1 MNCGEREGRVTS
13 GEAMLCG
20 IIGDPIE
27 HTMSPVMHNTAFSK
41 LRLNYRYVPFRVKKE
56 ELGKAIERMR
66 ALKMR
71 GLNVT
76 IPHKVAVIPFL
87 DELDPL
93 AKEIGAVNT
102 IVNDDGVL
110 TGYNTDAVGFLRALL
125 AKGIEPKGRN
135 VVILGAGGASRA
147 ISFVLAKRGCDV
159 LILNRTLYKA
169 RELASRVSEA
179 CRKEVSALELNREN
193 VTRALGETDILV
205 NTTSVGMSPNVEE
218 TPVSADFFSEVKNPT
233 LVVFDIVYN
242 PVRTRLLR
250 EAEKAGAKTISGLDM
265 LVWQGALAFEKWTGL
280 DAPLGLMKEE
290 VIKALERH
298 EG

>member
-1 MNCGEREGRVTS
+1 MNCGVRGGRVTE
-13 GEAMLCG
+13 GETRLCG

-27 HTMSPVMHNTAFSK
+27 HTMSPVMHNAAFSK
-41 LRLNYRYVPFRVKKE
+41 LRLNYRYVPFRVRKE

-66 ALKMR
+66 VLNMR

-87 DELDPL
+87 DRLDPL

-110 TGYNTDAVGFLRALL
+110 TGYNTDAAGFLRALL
-125 AKGIEPKGRN
+125 TRGIEPKGKN

-147 ISFVLAKRGCDV
+147 ISFVLAREDCDV

-169 RELASRVSEA
+169 RELASSVSEA
-179 CRKEVSALELNREN
+179 FRKEVRALKLNREN
-193 VTRALGETDILV
+193 VVRALQEADILV
-205 NTTSVGMSPNVEE
+205 NTTSVGMSPSVEE
-218 TPVSADFFSEVKNPT
+218 TPVNADSLSEVKNPT

-250 EAEKAGAKTISGLDM
+250 EAEKAGAQTVSGLDM

-280 DAPLGLMKEE
+280 EAPFGLMKEE